1 MENNITIEKYSFWKE
16 NRMQLILIVLCLV
29 TSIYCLIVGS
39 YGCAA
44 LNTLAVVLNI
54 IVIYINL
61 PPKWV
66 RQEIKGM
73 KGVYSNKDF
82 IDHLAEDFHSEVGIR
97 IYDEK

>member
-1 MENNITIEKYSFWKE
+1 MENNITIEKYLFWNK
-16 NRMQLILIVLCLV
+16 NRMQLILIVLCLG
-29 TSIYCLIVGS
+29 TSIYSLIVGS

-44 LNTLAVVLNI
+44 LNALAVVLNI

-66 RQEIKGM
+66 RQEMKGM
-73 KGVYSNKDF
+73 KGGYSNKDF

>member
-1 MENNITIEKYSFWKE
+1 MENNITIEKYSFWNK
-16 NRMQLILIVLCLV
+16 NRMQLILIVLCLT

-44 LNTLAVVLNI
+44 LNALAVVLNI

-66 RQEIKGM
+66 RHEMKGM
-73 KGVYSNKDF
+73 KGGYSNKDF